1 MRLIHASYDFPYIRI
16 WDIDALSLGVDGNK
30 DNKILSFRIIDN
42 SKSAAFA
49 AFCRRVGQ
57 TFLIGVITNAAY
69 FVPGRR
75 SRSSCVISFSATSN
89 TAGYLRANRSTSL
102 SKAGVVSTRVSI
114 SRYLAA
120 NFIKRFSR
128 RAGFAVK
135 SLAHT
140 GTDILQNILSG
151 WLIMDIRSSD
161 VSTRLVGLS
170 GAPVV

>member
-57 TFLIGVITNAAY
+57 TFLIDITPRILS
-69 FVPGRR
+69 PGRR

-114 SRYLAA
+114 SRYLTA